1 MVTGAA
7 RHAVELAAAQAVE
20 ECVSSAPP
28 APGCWVL
35 PDAARP
41 GALYGFLARSAAAIQ
56 AGGAG
61 GSEQGARVLLRLG
74 GIACPCLRFPNFSA
88 TPRCLPRPLPE
99 SVSLIH
105 GMLDSAVHP
114 RTCRL
119 VLITIYTRF

>member
-20 ECVSSAPP
+20 ECVSSAAP

-41 GALYGFLARSAAAIQ
+41 GALYGFLARAAAAIQ

-61 GSEQGARVLLRLG
+61 GSEQGARAGWALLGLG
-74 GIACPCLRFPNFSA
+74 GFACSVLCFFPF
-88 TPRCLPRPLPE
+88 L
-99 SVSLIH
+99 
-105 GMLDSAVHP
+105 
-114 RTCRL
+114 
-119 VLITIYTRF
+119 